1 LLQNDF
7 ETRFEMRSLHSMISD
22 QLNGDWAM
30 ARNTGTTITIPH
42 AEACNNPDSLQLSQ
56 HSQWYSPDPT
66 HQPTDDM
73 LSRPGCGGLSEEG
86 GLGLRLGPAQLKM
99 RSDEEI
105 EAEAAAERLKQ
116 SFDERP
122 HRRFNPLT
130 RSWVLCSP
138 HRAKRC
144 HHQIP

>member
-1 LLQNDF
+1 
-7 ETRFEMRSLHSMISD
+7 
-22 QLNGDWAM
+22 
-30 ARNTGTTITIPH
+30 
-42 AEACNNPDSLQLSQ
+42 
-56 HSQWYSPDPT
+56 
-66 HQPTDDM
+66 M

-144 HHQIP
+144 TTKSLEFKFFLIDLRHFIDSF